1 VGEGSRPLSFVSPK
15 GEHCATF
22 NLIALQY
29 AKLYYEQ
36 AWLHMDLSSYS
47 IEQLEQLLKDLP
59 EEISRRETDDG
70 EAALRK
76 RRVFLGFQEL
86 AAKQGVDLDKL

>member
-1 VGEGSRPLSFVSPK
+1 
-15 GEHCATF
+15 
-22 NLIALQY
+22 
-29 AKLYYEQ
+29 
-36 AWLHMDLSSYS
+36 MDLSSYS

-59 EEISRRETDDG
+59 EEISRREADDG

-86 AAKQGVDLDKL
+86 AEKQGVDLDKL